1 MSIVM
6 KEVNE
11 MYSMLDDDLKP
22 ELIGILTADLTYEEK
37 LKVYELLLCLR

>member
-11 MYSMLDDDLKP
+11 MYSMLDDDLRP
-22 ELIGILTADLTYEEK
+22 ELVSILTADLTYEEK
-37 LKVYELLLCLR
+37 LKVYELLLSLQ